1 MMEEEAEGP
10 NVGEW
15 GKFLMRGTGVLVAVV
30 FSRRKR
36 SRSSKNSNI
45 PSWYMAIPRSA
56 RAVRW
61 RALSWVVIGEG
72 TCPIISGT
80 ILLTLEMDR

>member
-1 MMEEEAEGP
+1 MIEEEAEGP

-15 GKFLMRGTGVLVAVV
+15 GKFPMRGTGVLVAVA
-30 FSRRKR
+30 FSWRKQL
-36 SRSSKNSNI
+36 RSSKNSSI
-45 PSWYMAIPRSA
+45 PSWYIAIPRSA

-72 TCPIISGT
+72 MCPIISGT
-80 ILLTLEMDR
+80 TLLTLEMDR

>member
-1 MMEEEAEGP
+1 MIEEEVEGP

-15 GKFLMRGTGVLVAVV
+15 GKFPMRGTGVLVAVAC
-30 FSRRKR
+30 SWRKR
-36 SRSSKNSNI
+36 SRLSKNSSI

-72 TCPIISGT
+72 TRPIISGT

>member
-1 MMEEEAEGP
+1 MIEEEAEGS

-15 GKFLMRGTGVLVAVV
+15 GKFPMRGTGVLVAIA

-36 SRSSKNSNI
+36 SRSSKNSSI
-45 PSWYMAIPRSA
+45 PSWYIVIPRSA
-56 RAVRW
+56 RAVCW

-72 TCPIISGT
+72 TRPIISGT
-80 ILLTLEMDR
+80 TLLMLEMDR